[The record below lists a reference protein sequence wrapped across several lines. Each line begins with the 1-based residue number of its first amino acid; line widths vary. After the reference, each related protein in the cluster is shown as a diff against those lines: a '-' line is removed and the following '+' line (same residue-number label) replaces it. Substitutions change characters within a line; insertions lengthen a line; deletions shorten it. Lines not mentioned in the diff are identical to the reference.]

1 MRIIILSLLAIGLA
15 SISVHAQRS
24 SDVEEVKSILLRQ
37 ASDWNRGDLDAFMV
51 GYWPS
56 EQLQFIGGNGVTY
69 GYKNTL
75 ERYKRVYPDRSAMGQ
90 LKFDILE
97 VNQLS
102 KQVIMLTGKY
112 TLTREK
118 DMPTGHFLL
127 IWKKI
132 KGEWVIVADHSS
144 SAS

>member
-1 MRIIILSLLAIGLA
+1 MLFVCVLST
-15 SISVHAQRS
+15 STFAQKK
-24 SDVEEVKSILLRQ
+24 SDIEEVRSILLRQ

-51 GYWPS
+51 GYWES
-56 EQLQFIGGNGVTY
+56 DKLQFIGGNGVTY
-69 GYKNTL
+69 GYDNTL

-90 LKFDILE
+90 LQFDILE
-97 VNQLS
+97 VQQLS
-102 KQVIMLTGKY
+102 GKVIMLTGKY

-127 IWKKI
+127 VWKKI
-132 KGEWVIVADHSS
+132 KGDWVIVADHSS